1 MIFGKID
8 YLNLLPFHVFLKKYP
23 LPSAVKKS
31 IDYKK
36 DVPSVLCKK
45 LAKRSVD
52 AAVIS
57 SIESRRKKYTKLN
70 MGIVAKKEVISV
82 LVRKNSPKKLDPA
95 SMASNMLSKVLGL
108 NGEVII
114 GDNALRAY
122 LKEGGEESFYDMGR
136 IWHEKTNLPF
146 VFAVFCLTDSKSSYE
161 RLTKSFL
168 KKKIKIPQYILERY
182 AKSRGIKKSEILWYL
197 NYISYQ
203 IQAKEKKALKLY
215 LKKSRAL
222 NFNPN

>member
-23 LPSAVKKS
+23 LLSAVKKS
-31 IDYKK
+31 IDYRKN
-36 DVPSVLCKK
+36 VPSVLCKK

-57 SIESRRKKYTKLN
+57 SIESRRKKYTKLS
-70 MGIVAKKEVISV
+70 MGIVAQKEVISV

-95 SMASNMLSKVLGL
+95 SMTSNMLSKVLGL
-108 NGEVII
+108 SGEVII
-114 GDNALRAY
+114 GDNALKAY

-136 IWHEKTNLPF
+136 IWHERTNLPF
-146 VFAVFCLTDSKSSYE
+146 VFAVFCLSGSKSSYK

-168 KKKIKIPQYILERY
+168 KKKVKIPHYILERY
-182 AKSRGIKKSEILWYL
+182 ATTRSVKRDEILWYL
-197 NYISYQ
+197 KYINYKI
-203 IQAKEKKALKLY
+203 ARKEQKALKLY
-215 LKKSRAL
+215 LKKARAL